1 MGRHKSFKPEK
12 ALQKAMALFLAK
24 GYDETSY
31 EELVAATGVARYG
44 LYSTFGNKRDLFI
57 KVLKHYRETVTF
69 FWSAGLDRS
78 DADISDVRA
87 LVKRMK
93 DFAAGSNGT
102 SGCLM
107 CKTAVKGATLDVQI
121 QEEVEDYFNYFRMLF
136 FRAFENSRARGL
148 VPNDFDSENY
158 ADFYVCMMRTADLL
172 ARTAD
177 ADHDFAGYFTIS
189 DKILRFDS

>member
-1 MGRHKSFKPEK
+1 MGRHKSFKPEE
-12 ALQKAMALFLAK
+12 ALQKAMTVFLSK
-24 GYDETSY
+24 GFDETSY
-31 EELVAATGVARYG
+31 DELVAATGVARYG

-57 KVLKHYRETVTF
+57 KVLQHYRKTVTF
-69 FWSAGLDRS
+69 FWSAGLDRD
-78 DADISDVRA
+78 DADIKDVRA

-107 CKTAVKGATLDVQI
+107 CKTAVKGKTLDVKI
-121 QEEVEDYFNYFRMLF
+121 QEEVEDYFSYFRMLF
-136 FRAFENSRARGL
+136 FRAFENSRAKAL
-148 VPNDFDSENY
+148 VPNDFDSEKY

-177 ADHDFAGYFTIS
+177 PEHNYDGYFVIS
-189 DKILRFDS
+189 DQLLEMTF